1 VVIGSEDRVKLLIS
15 ETWLN
20 ILQTVFVLKVQVFQG
35 VISIGKYFQMMY
47 RVIAPDGVAVL

>member
-1 VVIGSEDRVKLLIS
+1 MVIGSEDRVKLLIS